1 LSQLAVTSPN
11 KVPKVRREFFNRGR
25 LSNPKFYS
33 YANRVIRKQ
42 AVGGIHELEN
52 SERDDLGRKFF
63 ALDHTAEVL
72 ENYRR
77 IKENEIYTK
86 VLHDERL
93 KKSFLRNESRK
104 PQNLLHNFQSNLEIG
119 IGAES
124 AQVFTKSDFLKQT
137 SS

>member
-1 LSQLAVTSPN
+1 MVRLSQLASTSPD
-11 KVPKVRREFFNRGR
+11 KVPKIRREYFNRGR
-25 LSNPKFYS
+25 ISNPKFYS

-42 AVGGIHELEN
+42 AVSGIHDLEL

-93 KKSFLRNESRK
+93 KKSFLRAESRK
-104 PQNLLHNFQSNLEIG
+104 KENLLHDQKF
-119 IGAES
+119 
-124 AQVFTKSDFLKQT
+124 
-137 SS
+137 

>member
-1 LSQLAVTSPN
+1 MVRLSQLASTSPD
-11 KVPKVRREFFNRGR
+11 KVPKIRREYFNRGR
-25 LSNPKFYS
+25 ISNPKFYS

-42 AVGGIHELEN
+42 AVSGIHDLEL

-86 VLHDERL
+86 VLHVERL
-93 KKSFLRNESRK
+93 KKSFLRAESRK
-104 PQNLLHNFQSNLEIG
+104 KENLLHDQKF
-119 IGAES
+119 
-124 AQVFTKSDFLKQT
+124 
-137 SS
+137 